1 MIRLAKV
8 LPKESLNE
16 LLLSVDRELIESHF
30 VCLGGIG
37 VVGLDEMKVL
47 IEDDFPVDFL
57 WWIECGAIGV
67 FP

>member
-1 MIRLAKV
+1 VIRLAKV

-57 WWIECGAIGV
+57 
-67 FP
+67 